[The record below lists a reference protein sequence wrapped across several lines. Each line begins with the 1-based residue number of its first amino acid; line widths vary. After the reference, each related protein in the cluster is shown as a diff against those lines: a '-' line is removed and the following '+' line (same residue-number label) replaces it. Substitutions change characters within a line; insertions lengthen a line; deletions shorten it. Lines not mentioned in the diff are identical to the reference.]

1 MPSISYRAPFLVVS
15 DLGAVAVLR
24 LRDRR
29 ARRRRSTSHKRPR
42 TRRPAVCA
50 VTEPRR
56 LR

>member
-1 MPSISYRAPFLVVS
+1 MPSISYRAPLLVVS

-29 ARRRRSTSHKRPR
+29 ARRRRSTSDKRPR
-42 TRRPAVCA
+42 TRRPAACA
-50 VTEPRR
+50 VAKPRG

>member
-1 MPSISYRAPFLVVS
+1 MPSISYRAPLLVVS

-29 ARRRRSTSHKRPR
+29 ARRRRSTSDERPR
-42 TRRPAVCA
+42 TRRPAACA
-50 VTEPRR
+50 VAKPRG

>member
-1 MPSISYRAPFLVVS
+1 MPSISYRAPLLVVS

-29 ARRRRSTSHKRPR
+29 ARRRRSTGDQRPR
-42 TRRPAVCA
+42 TRRPAACA
-50 VTEPRR
+50 VAEPRR